1 MHSFVGTFIAATA
14 LLALPN
20 ASSAGESRVGPRIE
34 HALVSMI
41 NDVEVPA
48 QQAGVLVAID
58 VTEGDQ
64 VKTGQLMAQID
75 DTDPQMQKHAANIR
89 LEAAQTRANDD
100 TPVLYAI
107 SARKVAQS
115 RLDASNKSNQEVP
128 GSVPLTEIN
137 TLELETERFRLS
149 IEKSRMERKVAQ
161 MDAEVH
167 QAEVQIADDSIRR
180 HRIDAPVDG
189 IVVTTFRQ
197 NGEWVNPGDPVLRV
211 VRIDRLRVEGFV
223 SARNF
228 DRREIRKRPVQ
239 VEIELARGRKVQF
252 PGKVVFVSPV
262 VQAGNKYRVRAEVDN
277 KMENGDW
284 VMGPGMRATMTV
296 HTEAR

>member
-1 MHSFVGTFIAATA
+1 MHSLVGTFIAATA

-20 ASSAGESRVGPRIE
+20 ASSAGDSRVGPRIE

-223 SARNF
+223 SARDF
-228 DRREIRKRPVQ
+228 DRREIRKRPVK

-252 PGKVVFVSPV
+252 LGKVVFVSPV
-262 VQAGNKYRVRAEVDN
+262 VQAGSKYRVRAEVDN

>member
-1 MHSFVGTFIAATA
+1 MHSLVGTFIAATA

-20 ASSAGESRVGPRIE
+20 ASSAGDSRVGPRIE

-89 LEAAQTRANDD
+89 LEAAQTRANDE

-149 IEKSRMERKVAQ
+149 IEKSRLERKVAQ

-223 SARNF
+223 SARDF
-228 DRREIRKRPVQ
+228 DRREIRKRSVK

-252 PGKVVFVSPV
+252 LGKVVFVSPV

-296 HTEAR
+296 HTQAR

>member
-1 MHSFVGTFIAATA
+1 MHSLVGTFIAATA

-20 ASSAGESRVGPRIE
+20 ASSAGDSRVGPRIE

-149 IEKSRMERKVAQ
+149 IEKSRLERKVAQ

-223 SARNF
+223 SARDF
-228 DRREIRKRPVQ
+228 DRREIRKRPVK

-252 PGKVVFVSPV
+252 LGKVVFVSPV
-262 VQAGNKYRVRAEVDN
+262 VQAGSKYRVRAEVDN

>member
-1 MHSFVGTFIAATA
+1 MHSLVGTFIAATA

-20 ASSAGESRVGPRIE
+20 ASSAGDSRVGPRIE

-149 IEKSRMERKVAQ
+149 IEKSRLERKVAQ

-223 SARNF
+223 SARDF
-228 DRREIRKRPVQ
+228 DRREIRKRPVK

-252 PGKVVFVSPV
+252 LGKVVFVSPV
-262 VQAGNKYRVRAEVDN
+262 VQAGSKYRVRAEVDN

-296 HTEAR
+296 HTQAR